1 MYHTPGGDRIL
12 VGAER
17 SFFTHSLAMIVDL
30 LADGDLDCGTTPFD
44 ELQRPQKLVVLYNS
58 ARGLLHPSEP
68 TPKLTAFIESAV
80 ASVYEHAKDQVCQEI
95 DDAGISGG
103 TSFWRRLILDAV
115 REQVAPDQLPIDT
128 DRDKEMW
135 SMLVE
140 CLAGCVLW
148 DNDYELQES
157 LDLPPEQSRR
167 FRAALGMADDYYT
180 DVPPDPPDEQA
191 KLYVDALTGLT
202 VDAR

>member
-1 MYHTPGGDRIL
+1 
-12 VGAER
+12 
-17 SFFTHSLAMIVDL
+17 MIVDL
-30 LADGDLDCGTTPFD
+30 LADGDLDLGTTPFD
-44 ELQRPQKLVVLYNS
+44 ELQRSQKLVVLYNS
-58 ARGLLHPSEP
+58 ARGLLDPSEP

-95 DDAGISGG
+95 DDAGISGEA
-103 TSFWRRLILDAV
+103 SFWRKLILDAV
-115 REQVAPDQLPIDT
+115 REQVAPDQLPLDT
-128 DRDKEMW
+128 NRDKEMW
-135 SMLVE
+135 TMLVE

-157 LDLPPEQSRR
+157 LDLPPEESRR
-167 FRAALGMADDYYT
+167 FRAALGMAEDYYT
-180 DVPPDPPDEQA
+180 DVPPDPADEQA